1 MLPPVMPAMR
11 SMSFGVIT
19 CRPTMA
25 RRMFGACRSSVAIT
39 VSPNASR
46 FASSQPPSMSYG
58 AYCTKHDMTWWPGG
72 AMSRSIMDGM
82 MMSMYGWRE
91 NWPYL
96 ASS

>member
-19 CRPTMA
+19 CLPTMQL
-25 RRMFGACRSSVAIT
+25 RMSGAYFSSVEIT

-58 AYCTKHDMTWWPGG
+58 AYCTKHDIT
-72 AMSRSIMDGM
+72 
-82 MMSMYGWRE
+82 
-91 NWPYL
+91 
-96 ASS
+96 